1 MIYSMDKLKK
11 NIELIVANKALKD
24 IHKIVKEDEVKE
36 KHEKRLAKIVA
47 GLILIVIVLVVLK
60 NV

>member
-1 MIYSMDKLKK
+1 MDKLKK